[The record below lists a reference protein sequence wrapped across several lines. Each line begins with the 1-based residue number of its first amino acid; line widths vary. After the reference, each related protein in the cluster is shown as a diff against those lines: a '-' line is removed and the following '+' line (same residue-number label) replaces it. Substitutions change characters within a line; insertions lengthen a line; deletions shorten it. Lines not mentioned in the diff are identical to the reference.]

1 MVDSKVV
8 KSGSHE
14 VAWLVLLKGLLEAVH
29 WVFDTVELMVSN
41 SVNQSAVWKVVMTA
55 LMMVCRL
62 ASSSVVSMVDV
73 MEL

>member
-1 MVDSKVV
+1 
-8 KSGSHE
+8 
-14 VAWLVLLKGLLEAVH
+14 VLLKGLLEAVH